1 VGFSNK
7 VPHGQRSNAM
17 SISAAVLLLNAVS
30 GGGAPDITPVSLSVP
45 PRVVDLGDAP
55 YDWNRQQSGNAAG
68 LKLADN
74 TATCD
79 TVTGKTNNGK
89 DTVPDCRFD

>member
-1 VGFSNK
+1 
-7 VPHGQRSNAM
+7 M
-17 SISAAVLLLNAVS
+17 SISAAVLVLNAIA
-30 GGGAPDITPVSLSVP
+30 GTAPADLTPTSLATP
-45 PRVVDLGDAP
+45 ARVVDLGDAP
-55 YDWNRQQSGNAAG
+55 YDWARQQSGTAAS

-79 TVTGKTNNGK
+79 TVMSKTNNGK

>member
-1 VGFSNK
+1 
-7 VPHGQRSNAM
+7 M

-30 GGGAPDITPVSLSVP
+30 GATSVADITPVSLAAES
-45 PRVVDLGDAP
+45 RVVDLGDAP
-55 YDWNRQQSGNAAG
+55 YDWISQQRGTAAG

>member
-1 VGFSNK
+1 
-7 VPHGQRSNAM
+7 M
-17 SISAAVLLLNAVS
+17 LISAAVLLLNAVS
-30 GGGAPDITPVSLSVP
+30 GATGGDITPMSLATPS
-45 PRVVDLGDAP
+45 RVVDIGDAS
-55 YDWNRQQSGNAAG
+55 YDWTSQQRGRG

-79 TVTGKTNNGK
+79 TVTGYTRGGK

>member
-1 VGFSNK
+1 
-7 VPHGQRSNAM
+7 M
-17 SISAAVLLLNAVS
+17 SISAAVLLLNAMS
-30 GGGAPDITPVSLSVP
+30 GSAAADITPVSLAVEA
-45 PRVVDLGDAP
+45 RVVDLGDAS
-55 YDWNRQQSGNAAG
+55 YDWNRQQRGTG
-68 LKLADN
+68 LNLADN

>member
-1 VGFSNK
+1 
-7 VPHGQRSNAM
+7 M

-30 GGGAPDITPVSLSVP
+30 GGAPVDITPMSLAAQ

-55 YDWNRQQSGNAAG
+55 YDWNRQQSGTASSLN
-68 LKLADN
+68 LATN

>member
-1 VGFSNK
+1 
-7 VPHGQRSNAM
+7 M
-17 SISAAVLLLNAVS
+17 SISAAILLLNAVS
-30 GGGAPDITPVSLSVP
+30 GAGPADITPVSLAVE

-55 YDWNRQQSGNAAG
+55 YDWNRQQSGTAAG
-68 LKLADN
+68 LKLTDN

>member
-1 VGFSNK
+1 
-7 VPHGQRSNAM
+7 M
-17 SISAAVLLLNAVS
+17 SLSAAVLLLNAVS
-30 GGGAPDITPVSLSVP
+30 AADAVDITPVSLATES
-45 PRVVDLGDAP
+45 RVVDLGDAP
-55 YDWNRQQSGNAAG
+55 YDWIRQQSGPAAA

>member
-1 VGFSNK
+1 
-7 VPHGQRSNAM
+7 M

-30 GGGAPDITPVSLSVP
+30 GATAGDITPMSLDVE
-45 PRVVDLGDAP
+45 PRVVDPGDAP
-55 YDWNRQQSGNAAG
+55 YDWNSQQRG

-79 TVTGKTNNGK
+79 TVTGHTRGGK

>member
-1 VGFSNK
+1 
-7 VPHGQRSNAM
+7 M

-30 GGGAPDITPVSLSVP
+30 APAAADITPVSLAVEA
-45 PRVVDLGDAP
+45 RVVDLGDAS
-55 YDWNRQQSGNAAG
+55 YDWIRQQRGTG
-68 LKLADN
+68 LNLADN

-79 TVTGKTNNGK
+79 TVTGKTNGGK

>member
-1 VGFSNK
+1 
-7 VPHGQRSNAM
+7 M
-17 SISAAVLLLNAVS
+17 SISAAVLILNAIS
-30 GGGAPDITPVSLSVP
+30 GTPAADLTPASLATP
-45 PRVVDLGDAP
+45 ARIVDLGDAP
-55 YDWNRQQSGNAAG
+55 YDWGRQQSGAAAN

>member
-1 VGFSNK
+1 
-7 VPHGQRSNAM
+7 M

-30 GGGAPDITPVSLSVP
+30 GVASGDITPMSLAAE
-45 PRVVDLGDAP
+45 PRVVDLGDLP
-55 YDWNRQQSGNAAG
+55 YDWNCQQSGTAAG

>member
-1 VGFSNK
+1 
-7 VPHGQRSNAM
+7 M
-17 SISAAVLLLNAVS
+17 SISAAILLLNAVS
-30 GGGAPDITPVSLSVP
+30 GPVPADITPVSLAAE
-45 PRVVDLGDAP
+45 PRVVDIGDAQ
-55 YDWNRQQSGNAAG
+55 YDWATQQRGAG

>member
-1 VGFSNK
+1 M
-7 VPHGQRSNAM
+7 P
-17 SISAAVLLLNAVS
+17 ISAAIMLLNAVS
-30 GGGAPDITPVSLSVP
+30 GPLPADITPVSLAAE
-45 PRVVDLGDAP
+45 PRVVDIGDAQ
-55 YDWNRQQSGNAAG
+55 YDWSTQQRG

>member
-1 VGFSNK
+1 
-7 VPHGQRSNAM
+7 M

-30 GGGAPDITPVSLSVP
+30 GVASVDITPISLAAQ
-45 PRVVDLGDAP
+45 PRVVNLGDAP
-55 YDWNRQQSGNAAG
+55 YDWKRQQGGTAAG
-68 LKLADN
+68 LKLAEG

-79 TVTGKTNNGK
+79 TVTGSTNNGK

>member
-1 VGFSNK
+1 
-7 VPHGQRSNAM
+7 M

-30 GGGAPDITPVSLSVP
+30 GAVASDITPISLAAE

-55 YDWNRQQSGNAAG
+55 YDWHRQQSGTAAG
-68 LKLADN
+68 PSLATN
-74 TATCD
+74 TAICD
-79 TVTGKTNNGK
+79 TVTGHTNNGR

>member
-1 VGFSNK
+1 
-7 VPHGQRSNAM
+7 M
-17 SISAAVLLLNAVS
+17 SISAAILLLNAVS
-30 GGGAPDITPVSLSVP
+30 GGASADVTAVDITPVSLATRPS
-45 PRVVDLGDAP
+45 VVDLGDAP
-55 YDWNRQQSGNAAG
+55 YDWGRQQSGAAAG

>member
-1 VGFSNK
+1 
-7 VPHGQRSNAM
+7 M

-30 GGGAPDITPVSLSVP
+30 GAGPVDITPVSLATES
-45 PRVVDLGDAP
+45 RVVDLGDAP
-55 YDWNRQQSGNAAG
+55 YDWNRQQSGAAAG

>member
-1 VGFSNK
+1 
-7 VPHGQRSNAM
+7 M

-30 GGGAPDITPVSLSVP
+30 GVASGDITPMSLATE
-45 PRVVDLGDAP
+45 PRVVELGDLP
-55 YDWNRQQSGNAAG
+55 YDWNSQQGGTAAG

>member
-1 VGFSNK
+1 
-7 VPHGQRSNAM
+7 M
-17 SISAAVLLLNAVS
+17 SISATVLLLNAVS
-30 GGGAPDITPVSLSVP
+30 GGASVDVTPMSLAAE
-45 PRVVDLGDAP
+45 PRVVNLGDAP
-55 YDWNRQQSGNAAG
+55 YDWDRQQSGTAAS
-68 LKLADN
+68 LNLATN

>member
-1 VGFSNK
+1 LNTVSGAGAVG
-7 VPHGQRSNAM
+7 
-17 SISAAVLLLNAVS
+17 ISA
-30 GGGAPDITPVSLSVP
+30 DITPIDLAAA
-45 PRVVDLGDAP
+45 PRVVDIGDAP
-55 YDWNRQQSGNAAG
+55 YDWSLQQRGSAAG
-68 LKLADN
+68 KLADN

>member
-1 VGFSNK
+1 
-7 VPHGQRSNAM
+7 M

-30 GGGAPDITPVSLSVP
+30 GDASLDITPVSLAAET
-45 PRVVDLGDAP
+45 RVVDLGDAP
-55 YDWNRQQSGNAAG
+55 YDWNRQQSGNSTG

>member
-1 VGFSNK
+1 
-7 VPHGQRSNAM
+7 M

-30 GGGAPDITPVSLSVP
+30 GGASVDITPMSLAAQ

-55 YDWNRQQSGNAAG
+55 YDWNSQQGGTAAG
-68 LKLADN
+68 VNLATN
-74 TATCD
+74 TAICD
-79 TVTGKTNNGK
+79 TVTGRTNNGK

>member
-1 VGFSNK
+1 
-7 VPHGQRSNAM
+7 M

-30 GGGAPDITPVSLSVP
+30 GPAAADVTPMSLATRAREVN
-45 PRVVDLGDAP
+45 LGDAP
-55 YDWNRQQSGNAAG
+55 YDWDRQQRGTAG
-68 LKLADN
+68 SLNLATN

>member
-1 VGFSNK
+1 
-7 VPHGQRSNAM
+7 M

-30 GGGAPDITPVSLSVP
+30 GPASADVTPVSLAVEA
-45 PRVVDLGDAP
+45 RAVDLGDAS
-55 YDWNRQQSGNAAG
+55 YDWNRQQRGAG
-68 LKLADN
+68 LNLADN

-79 TVTGKTNNGK
+79 TVTGKTNGGK

>member
-1 VGFSNK
+1 
-7 VPHGQRSNAM
+7 M

-30 GGGAPDITPVSLSVP
+30 GAAAADITPVSLAVEA
-45 PRVVDLGDAP
+45 RVVDLGDAS
-55 YDWNRQQSGNAAG
+55 YDWNRQQRGTG
-68 LKLADN
+68 LNLADN

>member
-1 VGFSNK
+1 
-7 VPHGQRSNAM
+7 M

-30 GGGAPDITPVSLSVP
+30 GTAAVDITPVSLAVQS
-45 PRVVDLGDAP
+45 RVVNLGDAP
-55 YDWNRQQSGNAAG
+55 YDWNAQQSGTAAS
-68 LKLADN
+68 LNLAAN

>member
-1 VGFSNK
+1 
-7 VPHGQRSNAM
+7 
-17 SISAAVLLLNAVS
+17 
-30 GGGAPDITPVSLSVP
+30 
-45 PRVVDLGDAP
+45 
-55 YDWNRQQSGNAAG
+55 
-68 LKLADN
+68 LADN